1 MDKNISLKLESLKN
15 EYSLAIIEYD
25 SAYKDFMDLV
35 NQSGV
40 SLKKLDNSQLIG
52 KNRYN
57 STTNVDDVSVC
68 LTQCDN
74 DNSCSGLVYS
84 QENNICNY
92 FTGNLAIKKNDNTV
106 SYIKDIN
113 SVYLLLLQTNS
124 RLNNIVSEI
133 NELLNT
139 INPETSEAMD
149 TKSKEIIKL
158 NIEYKLLQQ
167 KNEEIKELITKNEN
181 LTNEYNI
188 TNIMINK
195 SGLTYFLWFLL
206 LVIIIFCIIK
216 YVFYS

>member
-216 YVFYS
+216 YVFY